1 MTEHPDIAALA
12 QVMAPTFGVDE
23 ALDWPSV
30 EERLDCQLPSDYKAF
45 MSLYGG
51 GGIDDLLSVLLP
63 LHEDGI
69 QWDPGA
75 IEDEISG
82 ARSTWEH
89 TPAQW
94 RPDLDPAH
102 ILPWGQTSGPDL
114 LCWLTTP
121 LTPTPTTGRSLSAA
135 GTPTSAGPCS
145 TAAWPDSSCGSS
157 PLTSP
162 LVP

>member
-51 GGIDDLLSVLLP
+51 GGIDDLLSVLL
-63 LHEDGI
+63 LCTRTASNGI
-69 QWDPGA
+69 PVPSRTRSRAPAPRGSTLPRSGAPTSTRLTSSPGA
-75 IEDEISG
+75 RHPDPISCAG
-82 ARSTWEH
+82 S
-89 TPAQW
+89 
-94 RPDLDPAH
+94 
-102 ILPWGQTSGPDL
+102 
-114 LCWLTTP
+114 P